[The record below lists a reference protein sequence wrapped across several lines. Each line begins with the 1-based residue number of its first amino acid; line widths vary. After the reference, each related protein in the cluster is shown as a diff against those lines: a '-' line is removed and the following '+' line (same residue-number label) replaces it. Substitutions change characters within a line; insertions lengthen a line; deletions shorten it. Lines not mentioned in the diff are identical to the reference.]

1 MSEFAKRPEIDI
13 DEFERRLRQP
23 AAPKPEADPLA
34 ELARILGG
42 SEQDPFKTVF
52 AAEQQHQQAQGRRE
66 PSFAPQDQP
75 QQAYQQ
81 PHAAMPQDMADM
93 HMRGSIPPQ
102 GESYHNAGGYPA
114 YEPTRPQD
122 DQVWDD
128 QFDDAPAAYA
138 PPRKPRFS
146 RAAMMAAAIVGVGV
160 LGIGATYAFKG
171 KLPGSREIAMIQA
184 SNTPVKVAPQVNDSD
199 QQAQS
204 ASLLEKG
211 APQGGATKVVSRE
224 EQPVD
229 LNTLPQKTARVIPM
243 RQQADGQ
250 VASAPTPPPQQQQTI
265 GNLIEPRKVKTVSV
279 RPDGSIIPGDGASG
293 GSVPLPVS
301 RPVMTTAP
309 SPSVAAPKAS
319 TPKAVARVATTP
331 PSESTPA
338 VARPVAARTPV
349 EPAKAKSAALDEEP
363 TATTRGAWSAQLAAS
378 PSEDEARATASRFA
392 SKYASELGGRRPS
405 FRKADV
411 NSRTV
416 YRVRVGGLSKEEA
429 TAICQK
435 ISGCFVAR
443 N

>member
-34 ELARILGG
+34 ELARILGNQ
-42 SEQDPFKTVF
+42 QDPFKTVF

-66 PSFAPQDQP
+66 PSFAPQPQP
-75 QQAYQQ
+75 DAYQH
-81 PHAAMPQDMADM
+81 PHAAMPHAMDDM

-102 GESYHNAGGYPA
+102 RESYHNAGGYPA

-122 DQVWDD
+122 EQAWDE
-128 QFDDAPAAYA
+128 QFDDTPAYA
-138 PPRKPRFS
+138 PPRKPRMS

-184 SNTPVKVAPQVNDSD
+184 SNTPVKVAPQASDSD

-211 APQGGATKVVSRE
+211 GQPGGATKVVSRE

-331 PSESTPA
+331 QAESAPV
-338 VARPVAARTPV
+338 VAKPVAARAPV
-349 EPAKAKSAALDEEP
+349 EPAKAKSAALDDEP
-363 TATTRGAWSAQLAAS
+363 TATTRGAWAAQLSAS
-378 PSEDEARATASRFA
+378 PSEDEARATASKLA

-405 FRKADV
+405 FRKAEV
-411 NSRTV
+411 NSKTV

-429 TAICQK
+429 AAICQK
-435 ISGCFVAR
+435 ISGCFVTR